1 MMQSFDRDEIYRLIA
16 ALLKAIQNGERP
28 ALSAFA
34 VSPAIHE
41 EIIEEL
47 EYSGEV
53 VANLTL
59 PPYHLAFKPD
69 SCGRIPLDVYPTEA
83 GPQSRRVACQL
94 WSAGQRTDLTLM
106 ADYSEKQDAAALTFR
121 LLETQ

>member
-47 EYSGEV
+47 EYSGEQV
-53 VANLTL
+53 TNLTV

-69 SCGRIPLDVYPTEA
+69 SSGRVPLDVYPTEDD
-83 GPQSRRVACQL
+83 PQSRRVACQL

-106 ADYSEKQDAAALTFR
+106 ADYSEKQEAAALTFK

>member
-1 MMQSFDRDEIYRLIA
+1 MQSFDHDEIYRLTA
-16 ALLKAIQNGERP
+16 ALLNAIQNGERS
-28 ALSAFA
+28 ALLVFA
-34 VSPAIHE
+34 VSPAIYE

-47 EYSGEV
+47 EYSGEM

-69 SCGRIPLDVYPTEA
+69 NCGRIPLDVYPTEA
-83 GPQSRRVACQL
+83 DPQSRRVACQL

-106 ADYSEKQDAAALTFR
+106 ADYSEKQEAAALTFR